1 MMTDVNVV
9 IDEKGYFS
17 HFENEEK
24 QTFKSL
30 KDLIEKYKS
39 HLEWEYKNSSTEQVA
54 NGRQE
59 VTRQG

>member
-24 QTFKSL
+24 QTFNSL

-39 HLEWEYKNSSTEQVA
+39 HLEWEYKNSSIEEVA
-54 NGRQE
+54 NSK
-59 VTRQG
+59 